1 MIVSYSQR
9 LKDLQKLSLLAN
21 LTNENE
27 LIVSLPNNC
36 ITKFEDVI
44 GKLLPIGTVVTYNNI
59 KYLVMQSVT
68 PIETQPPNATGML
81 AIYKPYRDSDEYP
94 WLYGE
99 YVEIGWIRNVVN
111 ENDKIVRYRAIQDPN
126 ANIYSPEIVPNIWEV
141 VEDSISE

>member
-81 AIYKPYRDSDEYP
+81 ALYKPYRDNNEYE

-99 YVEIGWIRNVVN
+99 YVEVDWIRTVTT
-111 ENDKIVRYRAIQDPN
+111 EETTTRYKAIQDPN
-126 ANIYSPEIVPNIWEV
+126 ANIYSPELVPSVWEV
-141 VEDSISE
+141 V